1 MTVFKTRRAGS
12 HLLVR
17 VQTHERARAHTNAFT
32 GQPDENARDRLMG
45 PKRQEVY
52 CQTPLVFSLSIYV
65 IHACMSQ
72 SEKGG
77 EQKEKEYKTK
87 GV

>member
-45 PKRQEVY
+45 PL
-52 CQTPLVFSLSIYV
+52 TIPLVFSLSIYV

-87 GV
+87 DV